1 MGSGVGA
8 WVGSGVAVE
17 LVVGL
22 AVGFVVGFAVGF
34 VVGEG
39 EADAEGDGEASSRR
53 EELGS
58 SAEEP
63 QAAKIRMQSIMP
75 SMEDRKFLIINH
87 SNHMIIHNSNLTL
100 NVVYRSWSTQGGAA
114 DRKRLFLITMPPQ
127 T

>member
-22 AVGFVVGFAVGF
+22 AVGF

-100 NVVYRSWSTQGGAA
+100 NVAYRSWSTQGGAA